1 MAGIYPFKKRG
12 FVLVVDIIVDLFF
25 KNSWLRFVSYFIFSF
40 LTMLIILSL
49 MYWEILFFLDFIY
62 FMGVPCSM

>member
-12 FVLVVDIIVDLFF
+12 FVLVVDIIVNLLY
-25 KNSWLRFVSYFIFSF
+25 KNSWLRFVSYFIISF

-49 MYWEILFFLDFIY
+49 IYWEILFFLDFIEI
-62 FMGVPCSM
+62 

>member
-12 FVLVVDIIVDLFF
+12 FVLLVDIIVDLLF
-25 KNSWLRFVSYFIFSF
+25 KNSKLLFASYFIFSF

-49 MYWEILFFLDFIY
+49 MYWEILFFLDFMKY
-62 FMGVPCSM
+62 N

>member
-1 MAGIYPFKKRG
+1 MADIYPFKKRG

-49 MYWEILFFLDFIY
+49 MYWEILFFLDFIEI
-62 FMGVPCSM
+62 

>member
-12 FVLVVDIIVDLFF
+12 FVLVVDIIVNLLF
-25 KNSWLRFVSYFIFSF
+25 KNSWLRFVSYFIISF

-49 MYWEILFFLDFIY
+49 IYWEILFFLDFIEI
-62 FMGVPCSM
+62 

>member
-12 FVLVVDIIVDLFF
+12 FVLVVDIIVNLLF
-25 KNSWLRFVSYFIFSF
+25 KNSWLRFVNYFIISF

-49 MYWEILFFLDFIY
+49 IYWEILFFLDFIEI
-62 FMGVPCSM
+62 

>member
-1 MAGIYPFKKRG
+1 MAEIYPFKKRG

-49 MYWEILFFLDFIY
+49 MYWEILFFLDFIEI
-62 FMGVPCSM
+62 

>member
-49 MYWEILFFLDFIY
+49 MYWEILFFLDFIEI
-62 FMGVPCSM
+62 